1 MRLIGSSTSPRDCT
15 SQSGVLYMYA
25 VVALTYVHVAGG
37 NETKT
42 LGDDLGLKGEM
53 KRLFRHS
60 PLARG
65 AFPL

>member
-1 MRLIGSSTSPRDCT
+1 
-15 SQSGVLYMYA
+15 MYA

-42 LGDDLGLKGEM
+42 LGVDLGLKGEM